1 MSARPPVTFH
11 VLDTGS
17 GVPAS
22 GMLVEISSNASQGDA
37 EPFEWVKFGQCLT
50 NSDGRGSGLLPANMK
65 EIPVGT
71 YKMKFHTKQYYL
83 QSNTTT
89 FYPFVS
95 YIMPVVNFSSH
106 FHKCLQVEVVFQI
119 QDPSEH
125 YHIPLLLSP
134 FGYSTYRG
142 S

>member
-1 MSARPPVTFH
+1 MTSRPPVTFH

-22 GMLVEISSNASQGDA
+22 GMLVEISSNSSLGDN
-37 EPFEWVKFGQCLT
+37 EPFEWTKFGECLT
-50 NSDGRGSGLLPANMK
+50 NSDGRGTGLLPASMK
-65 EIPVGT
+65 QIPVGT
-71 YKMKFHTKQYYL
+71 YKMKFHTKEYYVK
-83 QSNTTT
+83 SNTTT
-89 FYPFVS
+89 FYP
-95 YIMPVVNFSSH
+95 H
-106 FHKCLQVEVVFQI
+106 VEVVFQI
-119 QDPSEH
+119 QDPGDH